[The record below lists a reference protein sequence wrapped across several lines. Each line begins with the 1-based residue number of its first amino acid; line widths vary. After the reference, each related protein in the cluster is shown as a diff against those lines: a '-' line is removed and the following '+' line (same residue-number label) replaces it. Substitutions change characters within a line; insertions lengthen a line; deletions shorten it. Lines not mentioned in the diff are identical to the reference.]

1 MQVKLS
7 NGEATVKE
15 FVTRKLKK
23 EINRAMFQGVD
34 SEMEVD
40 ASNNG
45 GNKQSMKGFNVV
57 NMDAANDIALLG
69 MVEKITINGEDKP
82 ITQSTFDDMNSDDA
96 NTIIDAINE
105 ISKKK

>member
-7 NGEATVKE
+7 NGEATIKD

-40 ASNNG
+40 ASNSG

-57 NMDAANDIALLG
+57 NMDSANDIALIG
-69 MVEKITINGEDKP
+69 MVENLTINGEIMP
-82 ITQSTFDDMNSDDA
+82 VNQSTFDNMNSDDA
-96 NTIIDAINE
+96 NLIIEAINE